1 MPDVS
6 IYMFSRCSGIS
17 QQRRVNVSVVD
28 NFEKYDF
35 FNGTKF
41 LTLVILLVKEHEVAF

>member
-1 MPDVS
+1 
-6 IYMFSRCSGIS
+6 MFSRCSGIS